1 MQKATPTYRLARRL
15 IAEFWTVTRDR
26 PSEFLMFGT
35 PVLSK
40 PWKTAIL
47 YGIIQLIAIGLV
59 AVGIV
64 SAFAAW
70 AICCGP
76 TAP

>member
-1 MQKATPTYRLARRL
+1 MQRAMAIYRLARRL
-15 IAEFWTVTRDR
+15 IAEFWAVTRDR
-26 PSEFLMFGT
+26 PTQLLMFGT
-35 PVLSK
+35 LVSSK
-40 PWKTAIL
+40 PWKTAML

>member
-1 MQKATPTYRLARRL
+1 MQRATATYRLARLL
-15 IAEFWTVTRDR
+15 IAEFWGRYARSADAM
-26 PSEFLMFGT
+26 SMFEML
-35 PVLSK
+35 VSSK

-47 YGIIQLIAIGLV
+47 NGIIQLIAIGLV
-59 AVGIV
+59 TVGIV